1 MDDNQKHLN
10 KIVTG
15 GLILTASSFVAKF
28 LSAMYKIPF
37 QNLTGDEGFYVYQQV
52 YPLYGLAVA
61 FSLTGLPAFVSKVV
75 SEAED
80 ERTMH
85 QSMQELNTW
94 FMMIGIGAFLLLQFG
109 ASWLAGAMGDPNL
122 TVVIQTVSYF
132 FLFLPFISLVRG
144 YFQAQS
150 NMLPTSISQVSEQFV
165 RVFILLGVAFMF
177 PGTSWS
183 VYEMGSH
190 AYHSAWLSA
199 LVGSVVLLIYLKKEN
214 KVLAYLKSL
223 KPRWSATMG
232 KRLLSE
238 GLLLMAVSSLMIL
251 LQFIDSFTVFN
262 GLMSAGFS
270 NDFSMTMKGVY
281 DRGQPLVQL
290 GLVVGMGFSMSSLPL
305 LRKWVLAGEWREW
318 TENAA
323 SVIRITVLL
332 SSAASVGL
340 AAVMPWMNY
349 TLFTDFEGTETLQVL
364 VISVFLASFIYCMH
378 MVLQST
384 NQADGSLL
392 ILLVGLAFKMMMNQM
407 AVRNIGIIGSS
418 LVTVFSLLIISVL
431 MMQQLE
437 KRVWKKVLYNKFLLK
452 LIFLLGGMY
461 GIVWGTINLS
471 QQFLPLSGRGGS
483 LILTLIGVTIG
494 AVFFILGA
502 IWLDVLEENELS
514 QLPLPKFLKNM
525 KRK

>member
-1 MDDNQKHLN
+1 MDDNKKYLN

-80 ERTMH
+80 EQARH
-85 QSMQELNTW
+85 QSLQELNTW
-94 FMMIGIGAFLLLQFG
+94 FMMLGFGAFLLLQFG
-109 ASWLAGAMGDPNL
+109 ASWLAGMMGDPNL
-122 TVVIQTVSYF
+122 TRVIQTVSYF
-132 FLFLPFISLVRG
+132 FLFLPFLSLVRG

-150 NMLPTSISQVSEQFV
+150 NMLPTSLSQVGEQLI

-177 PGTSWS
+177 PMNSWS

-190 AYHSAWLSA
+190 AYHSAWVSA
-199 LVGSVVLLIYLKKEN
+199 LVGSVVLLIYLNKEN
-214 KVLAYLKSL
+214 KLTDYLNSL
-223 KPRWSATMG
+223 KPRWSAAMG

-270 NDFSMTMKGVY
+270 NDFAMTMKGIY

-305 LRKWVLAGEWREW
+305 LRKWALEGRWREW

-340 AAVMPWMNY
+340 AAVMPYMNY
-349 TLFTDFEGTETLQVL
+349 TLFTDFAGTETLQVL
-364 VISVFLASFIYCMH
+364 MLSVFLASFIYCMH
-378 MVLQST
+378 MVLQSS
-384 NQADGSLL
+384 NQSDGSLL
-392 ILLVGLAFKMMMNQM
+392 ILLVGLVFKVMMNQM

-418 LVTVFSLLIISVL
+418 LVTVFSLIIISTL

-437 KRVWKKVLYNKFLLK
+437 KNVWKNVLQNKFVLK

-461 GIVWGTINLS
+461 GVVWGAINLS
-471 QQFLPLSGRGGS
+471 QQFLPLTDRGGS
-483 LILTLIGVTIG
+483 LILTLVGVAIG
-494 AVFFILGA
+494 AAFFILGA
-502 IWLDVLEENELS
+502 IYLDILEENELS
-514 QLPLPKFLKNM
+514 QLPLPRFLKNM

>member
-1 MDDNQKHLN
+1 MNDNKKHLN

-15 GLILTASSFVAKF
+15 GLVLTASSFVAKF

-37 QNLTGDEGFYVYQQV
+37 QNFTGDEGFYVYQQI

-80 ERTMH
+80 ERTLH

-94 FMMIGIGAFLLLQFG
+94 FMTLSFGAFLLLQLG
-109 ASWLAGAMGDPNL
+109 GNWLAGAMGDPNL
-122 TVVIQTVSYF
+122 SEVIQPVSYF
-132 FLFLPFISLVRG
+132 FLFLPFLSLVRG
-144 YFQAQS
+144 YFQGQS
-150 NMLPTSISQVSEQFV
+150 NMLPTSISQVAEQLV
-165 RVFILLGVAFMF
+165 RVLLLLGVAFLF
-177 PGTSWS
+177 TQNSWS
-183 VYEMGSH
+183 VYEMGRN
-190 AYHSAWLSA
+190 AYHSAWISA
-199 LVGSVVLLIYLKKEN
+199 LVGSIVLLLYLKKEN
-214 KVLAYLKSL
+214 KIKNYLNAL
-223 KPRWSATMG
+223 KPRWSGAMG
-232 KRLLSE
+232 KRLLVE

-262 GLMSAGFS
+262 GLMAAGFS
-270 NDFSMTMKGVY
+270 SDFAMTMKGIY

-290 GLVVGMGFSMSSLPL
+290 GLVVGMGFSMTSLPL
-305 LRKWVLAGEWREW
+305 LRKWALEERWREW

-340 AAVMPWMNY
+340 VAVMPWMNF
-349 TLFTDFEGTETLQVL
+349 TLFTDFEGTQTLQVL
-364 VISVFLASFIYCMH
+364 MIGVFLASFIYCVH

-384 NQADGSLL
+384 NQSDGSLL
-392 ILLVGLAFKMMMNQM
+392 VLLVGLAFKITMNQL
-407 AVRNIGIIGSS
+407 AVRNMGIMGSS
-418 LVTVFSLLIISVL
+418 LVTVFSLVIISIL

-437 KRVWKKVLYNKFLLK
+437 KSVWKKVVQNKFILK

-461 GIVWGTINLS
+461 GIVWGSITLIERI
-471 QQFLPLSGRGGS
+471 LPISSRGGS
-483 LILTLIGVTIG
+483 LILTLVGVLIG
-494 AVFFILGA
+494 AAFFVIGA
-502 IWLDVLEENELS
+502 IWLDVLEGNELA
-514 QLPLPKFLKNM
+514 QLPLPKFMNKM